1 MQAWL
6 LQTLSDVLN
15 RHHNTEDEEI
25 GVEIKSKTAIKLER
39 NYGERKH
46 LAELKAQREW
56 FAAIAALEKL
66 LLSNINLIESTQQ
79 DYQGLI
85 FSAPAP
91 ILSNLEL
98 ANRFPTGIFTPDAF
112 NAKALMPSSQSS
124 FADLSPQ
131 NIISP
136 IVQLPLLPK
145 DPISVEQFCLIFT
158 TDFALVMVLGEDKD
172 GVPAFHFSFEPEAI
186 EQVWAT
192 LRSRLLVTNYSQLS
206 QLDELIR
213 QFAPPIPDYRLV
225 SQFSR
230 QLLKHLPDLTA
241 LAVRKARQPETIAI
255 YHPPSRELTKS
266 KQALSSHSRLSA
278 TRVAAWHEKTVNN
291 LIGNGLPDSVVADRS
306 YAHGFSGR
314 IENSDSTN
322 PSHLDGDSHNHS
334 SSSAKNKSVSSSFN
348 SPTSP
353 LHNPHV
359 GSQLEMELL
368 QALTH
373 EIRTPLTTIRTLTKL
388 ILKRKDSFTPKVVK
402 HLQAIDQECTEQID
416 RMELIFRAAEL
427 ESTPPAAKYVQLTK
441 FPLEQIFQQTIP
453 RWQKQA
459 QKRHVELDVILP
471 QQLPKVI
478 SDPAMLDQMLT
489 GLIENYTRSLPH
501 GGQICV
507 KVSTA
512 GNQLKLQLTSKCS
525 VSHNPLKSLGQLLM
539 FQPETGCL
547 SLSREVTKNIFQIL
561 GGKLTFRQRP
571 DQEEELTIFLP
582 LGNPTNPL

>member
-1 MQAWL
+1 MQTWL

-15 RHHNTEDEEI
+15 RHQDAEDEEI
-25 GVEIKSKTAIKLER
+25 CVGIKPKTASNQLEP
-39 NYGERKH
+39 NHGERKR

-56 FAAIAALEKL
+56 VGAIAALEKL
-66 LLSNINLIESTQQ
+66 LLSKLNLIDSKRK

-98 ANRFPTGIFTPDAF
+98 ASRFPTGIFTPDAF
-112 NAKALMPSSQSS
+112 NAKALMPSSLSS

-131 NIISP
+131 DLISP
-136 IVQLPLLPK
+136 IIKLPLLPK
-145 DPISVEQFCLIFT
+145 DPIAAEQFCLIFT
-158 TDFALVMVLGEDKD
+158 TDFALVMVLGEDED
-172 GVPAFHFSFEPEAI
+172 GIATFHFSFEPEVI

-192 LRSRLLVTNYSQLS
+192 LRSRLVITNYNQLS
-206 QLDELIR
+206 QLDELIK
-213 QFAPPIPDYRLV
+213 QFAPPTPDYRLV

-241 LAVRKARQPETIAI
+241 LAVGKARQVETIAT
-255 YHPPSRELTKS
+255 PQFNSQPRELTS
-266 KQALSSHSRLSA
+266 ASSWQG
-278 TRVAAWHEKTVNN
+278 TTV
-291 LIGNGLPDSVVADRS
+291 
-306 YAHGFSGR
+306 H
-314 IENSDSTN
+314 
-322 PSHLDGDSHNHS
+322 
-334 SSSAKNKSVSSSFN
+334 

-353 LHNPHV
+353 LNNPKV
-359 GSQLEMELL
+359 GSKLEMELL

-388 ILKRKDSFTPKVVK
+388 ILKRKEDFTPKVVK

-441 FPLEQIFQQTIP
+441 FPLEQIFRQTIP

-459 QKRHVELDVILP
+459 QKRNVELDVVLP
-471 QQLPKVI
+471 QQLPKVV
-478 SDPAMLDQMLT
+478 SDPAMLDRMLT
-489 GLIENYTRSLPH
+489 GLMESYTRSLPN
-501 GGQICV
+501 GGQIRI

-525 VSHNPLKSLGQLLM
+525 LSHNPLKSLGQLLM

-547 SLSREVTKNIFQIL
+547 SLNREVTKNIFQVL
-561 GGKLTFRQRP
+561 GGKLTVRQRP
-571 DQEEELTIFLP
+571 HQEELTIFLP
-582 LGNPTNPL
+582 LGNPTMPL